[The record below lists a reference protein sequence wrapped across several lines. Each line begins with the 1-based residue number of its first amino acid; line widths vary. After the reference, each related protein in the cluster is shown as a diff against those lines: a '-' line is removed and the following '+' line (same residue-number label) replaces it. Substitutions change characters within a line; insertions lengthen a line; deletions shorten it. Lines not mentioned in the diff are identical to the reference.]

1 MPLVSWIHRWISPG
15 SVRQAWGL
23 SPAMGGWCLVG
34 LSRDD
39 ARLWAVHTVQHLPTA
54 QDDASLSG
62 VSLGLRQCS
71 LARGAWRARQRINVG
86 MAMDQLASGV
96 LAIPVDLGP
105 AEREAEVQLEAARVL
120 QLEPEH
126 ISFDWQASALTDGTG
141 VPLHWMA
148 CPQSAIDVFSQ
159 CVRRSGWRLAS
170 VEPEVQAAQRAADCL
185 CGGLSSVLTRPV
197 QDWQF
202 DPAMGADS
210 GLAEAAHARAVEQAL
225 RDALQTPAGPRLV
238 ATGLALK
245 AWT

>member
-105 AEREAEVQLEAARVL
+105 VEREAEVQLEAARVL

-126 ISFDWQASALTDGTG
+126 ISFDWQAQPQSTGAL
-141 VPLHWMA
+141 VQLHWVA
-148 CPQSAIDVFSQ
+148 CPQKTIDGFSR
-159 CVRRSGWRLAS
+159 CVRRAGWQLAS
-170 VEPEVQAAQRAADCL
+170 VEPVTQAARRALACL
-185 CGGLSSVLTRPV
+185 SGGLSSVLTRPV
-197 QDWQF
+197 QDWQL
-202 DPAMGADS
+202 DPAMA
-210 GLAEAAHARAVEQAL
+210 AEAANVDDLALDQAL
-225 RDALQTPAGPRLV
+225 RGVMQTPAGPRLV
-238 ATGLALK
+238 AAGLALK